1 MCCFIFWRQMSKLI
15 HSLFFLN
22 ISKTLKYCHNH
33 CYLIKT
39 AIIDKAAGSETF
51 WVQNVHKI
59 QKDKLI

>member
-1 MCCFIFWRQMSKLI
+1 M
-15 HSLFFLN
+15 
-22 ISKTLKYCHNH
+22 
-33 CYLIKT
+33 KT

>member
-1 MCCFIFWRQMSKLI
+1 MSKFI

-22 ISKTLKYCHNH
+22 ISKTKYRVYTLKYCHSH
-33 CYLIKT
+33 CCLMKT

-51 WVQNVHKI
+51 WVQNVHKT